1 MNTGHKDKD
10 INTKGTIADRLR
22 EGRILILDGAT
33 GTMLQR
39 FSLGEE
45 DFHSGPFSGCRKELK
60 GNNECLNITRPG
72 IIRKIHEEYIAAG
85 TDIIETNTFSANR
98 ISQEEYG
105 CGGFAYRMAFEG
117 ARIAREAADNAGRK
131 VFVAGSIGPTSRSL
145 SLSPD
150 MDDPAYRPVS
160 FDGLCQAY
168 SEQIRGLMLG
178 GADLLLIETC
188 FDALNAKAALYA
200 LEKLLEDQ
208 EITGN
213 PDIASRL
220 SPSGHFPVIVSVSVS
235 DRSGR
240 TLTGQTIEAFWTSVS
255 HYPLTAFG
263 LNCSLGADE
272 MYPLLKEA
280 AGFASCPVSCY
291 PNAGLPDGMGGYA
304 ETPEEMARAMR
315 RMAGDGLLDIAGGC
329 CGTTPEYISAIASAV
344 KGLPSRTAIMK
355 GSGQHEK
362 AGKQKMA
369 GQEEKA
375 GQAASLTV
383 CGLETVHIDL
393 KTRNFTNVGER
404 TNVAGSRKFAKVIAA
419 GNYAQAL
426 EIAAGQIESGA
437 DIIDIN
443 MDDAMLDSTAQM
455 ATFLRY
461 ISNDPA
467 VAKAALMI
475 DSSHW
480 ETILAGLKNAQGKSI
495 VNSISL
501 KEGEEAFIAK
511 AREIHRLGAA
521 MVVMAFDEQG
531 QATTFSRKTE
541 ICARAYRLL
550 VDKAGIPPCDII
562 FDVNVLAVGTGIE
575 EHSRYAVDFIKAV
588 AWIKANLPGAL
599 TSGGV
604 SNLSFAFRGNNPVR
618 EAMHSVF
625 LYHAIKAGLD
635 MAIVNPGML
644 QIYDEIEPG
653 LLKCAEDVILDRD
666 SGATER
672 LIEKAAET
680 AQARDSSGGNKTA
693 PADNAATELAS
704 PEERLAGALV
714 KGRPDTL
721 ASDLEECLLKY
732 GSAVS
737 IIEGPLMDGMKK
749 VGELFGSGKM
759 FLPQV
764 VKSAKVM
771 REAVDLLQP
780 YMDTQQE
787 TSGDTHA
794 RPKIV
799 IATVKGDVHDIGK
812 NITAIVLGCNGF
824 DVIDLGV
831 MVDKETILD
840 TAAREHADI
849 IAASGLI
856 TPSLYQMEELCR
868 EMSSRGMDTP
878 LFIGGATTSALHTAV
893 KLAPLYSHVFYGA
906 DASASAVMA
915 KRCMIDRRK
924 FEDEEHSAQEKL
936 RKLYLRGQDS
946 SSTEDG
952 ISGNGPKT
960 SAGHSGE
967 AGAGHSF
974 APGRYLRIK
983 APQDMPATEIAI
995 DQVLPYF
1002 DWKMLYAIWGIRY
1015 GKMEPDAPQM
1025 RELREEA
1032 EAVLERFRQSHG
1044 CRIMAATQWFNA
1056 FSQDDTIT
1064 MEKDST
1070 RMELPMFRQEKPMKT
1085 RDGRSV
1091 RLSLSDFVPPKSY
1104 GFTSPAGIFAIS
1116 VSKTAHGDG
1125 HSAHDGCGCS
1135 SCRSGADYDD
1145 MLERSVMNTLAEAAS
1160 SWLDVQIGK
1169 MIPEGESD
1177 RHDAKE
1183 DKIQDWKIIKPA
1195 AGYSS
1200 CPDHTIKRDIL
1211 NMLPGRDKLGIR
1223 LTGSCAMIPDAS
1235 ICGMIFVHRDAAYP
1249 EIRHISGESYANY
1262 VRKRRMTEDE
1272 ARRFLGHLLD
1282 K

>member
-1 MNTGHKDKD
+1 MTKGHKNTD
-10 INTKGTIADRLR
+10 INTKETIADILSA
-22 EGRILILDGAT
+22 GRILIIDGAT

-39 FSLGEE
+39 SGLREE
-45 DFHSGPFSGCRKELK
+45 DFHSGAFSGCAKELK
-60 GNNECLNITRPG
+60 GNNECLNLTRPE
-72 IIRKIHEEYIAAG
+72 IIRRIHEEYIAAG
-85 TDIIETNTFSANR
+85 ADIIETNTFSANR

-105 CGGFAYRMAFEG
+105 CGEFAFRMAYEG
-117 ARIAREAADNAGRK
+117 ARIAREAADKAGRK
-131 VFVAGSIGPTSRSL
+131 IFVAGSIGPTSRSL

-150 MDDPAYRPVS
+150 MEDPSYRPVS
-160 FDGLCQAY
+160 FDAMSQAY
-168 SEQIRGLMLG
+168 SEQIRGLLLG

-188 FDALNAKAALYA
+188 FDALNVKAALYA
-200 LEKLLEDQ
+200 LEKMLEDK
-208 EITGN
+208 EIAGK
-213 PDIASRL
+213 PEIASRL
-220 SPSGHFPVIVSVSVS
+220 SPDGHFPVIVSVSVS

-240 TLTGQTIEAFWTSVS
+240 TLTGQTIEAFYTSVS

-304 ETPEEMARAMR
+304 ETPEEMAQAIR
-315 RMAGDGLLDIAGGC
+315 RMATDGLVDLAGGC
-329 CGTTPEYISAIASAV
+329 CGTTPEYIRAIASAV
-344 KGLPSRTAIMK
+344 KGLPSRSAIRRSRK
-355 GSGQHEK
+355 E
-362 AGKQKMA
+362 AGKA
-369 GQEEKA
+369 CLA
-375 GQAASLTV
+375 PRLTV
-383 CGLETVHIDL
+383 CGLETVDIDL
-393 KTRNFTNVGER
+393 RTRNFTNVGER
-404 TNVAGSRKFAKVIAA
+404 TNVAGSRKFAKVIAS

-443 MDDAMLDSTAQM
+443 MDDAMLDSTARM
-455 ATFLRY
+455 TAFLRY

-501 KEGEEAFIAK
+501 KEGEETFISK

-531 QATTFSRKTE
+531 QATSFSRKTE
-541 ICARAYRLL
+541 ICARAYGLL

-575 EHSRYAVDFIKAV
+575 EHADYAVDFIKAV
-588 AWIKANLPGAL
+588 AWIKDNLPGAL

-672 LIEKAAET
+672 LIEKAGEIALAKEDP
-680 AQARDSSGGNKTA
+680 ARNAVVSENGTVSSRENLE
-693 PADNAATELAS
+693 D
-704 PEERLAGALV
+704 RIAGALV
-714 KGRPDTL
+714 KGRSETL
-721 ASDLEECLLKY
+721 AADLEECLGKY
-732 GSAVS
+732 GSAVR
-737 IIEGPLMDGMKK
+737 IIEGPLMNGMKK

-771 REAVDLLQP
+771 REAVDMLQP
-780 YMDTQQE
+780 YMDT
-787 TSGDTHA
+787 TSGESGQSTAHETMSAEDNTCRHS
-794 RPKIV
+794 RPRIV

-824 DVIDLGV
+824 DVTDLGV

-868 EMSSRGMDTP
+868 EMSARDMDTP

-893 KLAPLYSHVFYGA
+893 KLAPLYRHVFYGA

-915 KRCMIDRRK
+915 KRYMMDRNK
-924 FEDEEHSAQEKL
+924 FEEEEHKAQEKI
-936 RKLYLRGQDS
+936 RDLYLSSHRDSSGNVSAGGKSPENRAEGQDP
-946 SSTEDG
+946 
-952 ISGNGPKT
+952 SGKGCI
-960 SAGHSGE
+960 
-967 AGAGHSF
+967 F
-974 APGRYLRIK
+974 APERYLHRS
-983 APQDMPATEIAI
+983 APEDMPASEISI
-995 DQVLPYF
+995 GEVLPYF

-1015 GKMEPDAPQM
+1015 GKMDPDAPEM
-1025 RELREEA
+1025 TGLRKEA
-1032 EAVLERFRQSHG
+1032 EAVVKRFRESHG
-1044 CRIMAATQWFNA
+1044 CRIMAETRWFNA
-1056 FSQDDTIT
+1056 CSSDDTIY
-1064 MEKDST
+1064 MEKDGAGL
-1070 RMELPMFRQEKPMKT
+1070 ELPMLRQEKPMIMK
-1085 RDGRSV
+1085 DGRKAC
-1091 RLSLSDFVPPKSY
+1091 LSLCDYVPPRSY
-1104 GFTSPAGIFAIS
+1104 GFSSPSGIFAIS
-1116 VSKTAHGDG
+1116 VSKVPAEDR
-1125 HSAHDGCGCS
+1125 HSVHDVCGCS
-1135 SCRSGADYDD
+1135 GCRREADYDD

-1160 SWLDVQIGK
+1160 SWLDVQISKSLFPGEEGGGER
-1169 MIPEGESD
+1169 PE
-1177 RHDAKE
+1177 
-1183 DKIQDWKIIKPA
+1183 WKIIKPA

-1200 CPDHTIKRDIL
+1200 CPDHTVKRDIL
-1211 NMLPGRDKLGIR
+1211 RMLPGSEKLGIR
-1223 LTGSCAMIPDAS
+1223 LTESCGMIPDAS
-1235 ICGMIFVHRDAAYP
+1235 ICGMIFVHRDATYP
-1249 EIRHISGESYANY
+1249 EIRDISRENFGNY
-1262 VRKRRMTEDE
+1262 VRKRQMPEEE
-1272 ARRFLGHLLD
+1272 ARRFLGHLLEE
-1282 K
+1282 